1 MTDVKKMRL
10 EALNEGLTGTVSPV
24 ALKTS
29 NAPTDI
35 GSFSIGTQ
43 SVCVTLVC
51 FRICAFINIC
61 MMLEGESRALTKT
74 MFIKC
79 LNRFLRDWKRKYL
92 GLAIIGAMTAN
103 CSGYYTCPNQR
114 QDRLSSMATILT
126 PRLYS

>member
-1 MTDVKKMRL
+1 MTEVKKTRL

-24 ALKTS
+24 ALKTF

-61 MMLEGESRALTKT
+61 TMLEGKGRALTKT
-74 MFIKC
+74 MFNKC
-79 LNRFLRDWKRKYL
+79 LKRFLRDWKRKHL
-92 GLAIIGAMTAN
+92 GLAIIA
-103 CSGYYTCPNQR
+103 R
-114 QDRLSSMATILT
+114 
-126 PRLYS
+126 